1 MPEGKK
7 EQNINP
13 WMVSTIVL
21 AIAIV
26 GIFIFGGK
34 GLLSSFSG
42 NIEAIGSQKGSES
55 LLKFL
60 SEVYGDKVGTVTPSG
75 ATEENGLYKVTVT
88 FAKDGQTS
96 SGDLYITR
104 DGKLFVPQII
114 DIEDTVSKF
123 REANKP
129 PDAAGDVNVNASPEE
144 SPAVMDK
151 EKPSDSPAKEIS
163 PKGSDTDT
171 NSGGAAPVQE

>member
-1 MPEGKK
+1 MPEAKK

-13 WMVSTIVL
+13 WIVSTIVL

-34 GLLSSFSG
+34 SLFSSFGG
-42 NIEAIGSQKGSES
+42 NIEAIGSKEGSDS

-75 ATEENGLYKVTVT
+75 VTEENGLYKVTVT
-88 FAKDGQTS
+88 FAKDSQTS

-104 DGKLFVPQII
+104 DGKLFIPQII
-114 DIEDTVSKF
+114 NIDDTVSKF

-129 PDAAGDVNVNASPEE
+129 QGAAVDANVNASPEG

-151 EKPSDSPAKEIS
+151 EKPSDSPAKETS
-163 PKGSDTDT
+163 PKGSDTNT

>member
-1 MPEGKK
+1 MQEGKK

-13 WMVSTIVL
+13 WMISTIVL

-34 GLLSSFSG
+34 SLLSSFGG
-42 NIEAIGSQKGSES
+42 NIEAIGPQKGSDD

-60 SEVYGDKVGTVTPSG
+60 SEVYGDKVGTVTPTG
-75 ATEENGLYKVTVT
+75 VAEENGLYKVTVT

-104 DGKLFVPQII
+104 DGKLFIPQII
-114 DIEDTVSKF
+114 GIEDTVTKF

-129 PDAAGDVNVNASPEE
+129 PDAVGDANVDASPED

-151 EKPSDSPAKEIS
+151 EKPSDSPAKESS
-163 PKGSDTDT
+163 PSGSGTNT
-171 NSGGAAPVQE
+171 NSEGVAPVQE

>member
-13 WMVSTIVL
+13 WMISTTVL

-34 GLLSSFSG
+34 GLLSSFGG
-42 NIEAIGSQKGSES
+42 NIEAIGTQQGSDS

-75 ATEENGLYKVTVT
+75 VTEENGLYKVTVT
-88 FAKDGQTS
+88 FAKDGQPS

-104 DGKLFVPQII
+104 DGKLFIPQII
-114 DIEDTVSKF
+114 GIEDTVSKF

-129 PDAAGDVNVNASPEE
+129 QGATGDANVDASPQD
-144 SPAVMDK
+144 SPAAIDK
-151 EKPSDSPAKEIS
+151 EDPGNSPAKESS
-163 PKGSDTDT
+163 PSGSGTNT
-171 NSGGAAPVQE
+171 NSEGAVPVQE

>member
-13 WMVSTIVL
+13 WMISTIVL
-21 AIAIV
+21 AIVVV

-34 GLLSSFSG
+34 SLLSSFGG
-42 NIEAIGSQKGSES
+42 NVEAIGTQQGSDN

-60 SEVYGDKVGTVTPSG
+60 SEVYGDKVGTITPTG
-75 ATEENGLYKVTVT
+75 VIEENGLYKVTVT

-104 DGKLFVPQII
+104 DGKLFIPQII

-129 PDAAGDVNVNASPEE
+129 IDAAGDANVDASPEE
-144 SPAVMDK
+144 SPSAMDK
-151 EKPSDSPAKEIS
+151 EPSASPEKESS
-163 PKGSDTDT
+163 PSGSDTNT
-171 NSGGAAPVQE
+171 NSEGVAPVQE